1 MQSSLVTS
9 LIKILLSRIF
19 CQENA
24 IVEISGFRST
34 IFPQK
39 NRDFFLVAKKNKKKN
54 FNRYTCT
61 TLLLQANAARFWT
74 YLTGLLVSEE
84 DLSVDIPDAD
94 PFFGKYGPSFELTL
108 TPGRRPNLNSSEIL
122 NDLLEEAFSK

>member
-1 MQSSLVTS
+1 MLFYAVSAKPHPYDEVSVIRFSAFTLMPYSLTHV
-9 LIKILLSRIF
+9 
-19 CQENA
+19 Q
-24 IVEISGFRST
+24 
-34 IFPQK
+34 
-39 NRDFFLVAKKNKKKN
+39 
-54 FNRYTCT
+54 T
-61 TLLLQANAARFWT
+61 TDLLLQANAARFWT